1 MGYLDNSTTTVEA
14 ILTKK
19 GRELLAKGAGFSIQ
33 KFAVADD
40 EVDYTLY
47 TTNHPLG
54 SNFYGSIIES
64 MPLIEASP
72 DETQV
77 MKYKLVTLPRNT
89 KEIPIIN
96 IGYSSLTMTSGQSNS
111 VPVKPGTTGD
121 LNGPGFGYTAI
132 LYNSDAA
139 TIVGSGLAD
148 GSKATVPTFLSDAQS
163 ATATVVRGTEFSI
176 TPKDVPSQVV
186 TQITF
191 IGNQTGAS
199 VTLQLTV
206 NPKPTV

>member
-19 GRELLAKGAGFSIQ
+19 GRELLAKGSGFNIQ

-77 MKYKLVTLPRNT
+77 MKYKLVTLERNT
-89 KEIPIIN
+89 SLIPIIN
-96 IGYSSLTMTSGQSNS
+96 IGMSSLTLKAGQSNS
-111 VPVKPGTTGD
+111 IPVKPGTTGG
-121 LNGPGFGYTAI
+121 LNGSGYGYTAI

-139 TIVGSGLAD
+139 TIVGSGLSAD
-148 GSKATVPTFLSDAQS
+148 NRTTIPTYLSDAQS

-176 TPKDVPSQVV
+176 TPKDVPSPIV
-186 TQITF
+186 TQVTF

-199 VTLQLTV
+199 VTMQLTV
-206 NPKPTV
+206 NPKSI